1 MAGELLCNILDGE
14 LLQWRHG
21 AWRHDAD
28 DQRVDF
34 SLSLVATHYSPYG
47 ADDRAISQE
56 QIMTM
61 YQPEP
66 NEAAQ
71 RAVVS
76 AIHEHWVLFL
86 VEGILLMLLGA
97 AAIILPV
104 IATLAFTLVIGW
116 LFLLSGVIGLIT
128 TFWMRNAP
136 GFWWSLLS
144 AVVGIAAGIV
154 LMRWPISG
162 TVSLTL
168 VLIAFFIIEGI
179 VTLMYAFEHRA
190 QLSGRW
196 GWMLASGI
204 VDLILAG
211 IIFAGLPETAT
222 WALGLLVGINLLF
235 GGTAM
240 IGMAL
245 AARSAA

>member
-1 MAGELLCNILDGE
+1 
-14 LLQWRHG
+14 
-21 AWRHDAD
+21 
-28 DQRVDF
+28 
-34 SLSLVATHYSPYG
+34 
-47 ADDRAISQE
+47 
-56 QIMTM
+56 MTIH
-61 YQPEP
+61 QPEP
-66 NEAAQ
+66 NEATR
-71 RAVVS
+71 RAVIS

-86 VEGILLMLLGA
+86 VEGIVLALLGV
-97 AAIILPV
+97 AAIVLPV
-104 IATLAFTLVIGW
+104 IATLAFTLLIGW
-116 LFLLSGVIGLIT
+116 LFLLSGAIGLFT

-144 AVVGIAAGIV
+144 GVIGIAAGIV
-154 LMRWPISG
+154 LIRWPISG

-168 VLIAFFIIEGI
+168 VLIAFFVVEGI

-204 VDLILAG
+204 VDLMLAG
-211 IIFAGLPETAT
+211 IIFAGMPETAT

-240 IGMAL
+240 TGMAL